1 MPGRPDD
8 RKHSYTFG
16 VDITDEHKAKFLEYV
31 AEGANRQQA
40 AEQTST
46 FFGDPRL
53 TATKFKF
60 AAARDV
66 QFNRLYQDALREGKG
81 ELTERLERC
90 AVEMAAGGHWP
101 ALKFLLTTYGDQ
113 FSWARAGKIEVS
125 GKVEIEAVAGILSRY
140 LPEEMF
146 DKVID
151 QVEKKM
157 LDEQPALPAAA
168 A

>member
-1 MPGRPDD
+1 VEISEEQR
-8 RKHSYTFG
+8 
-16 VDITDEHKAKFLEYV
+16 EKFLEYV
-31 AEGANRQQA
+31 AQGANRQQA
-40 AEQTST
+40 AEQTAT

-60 AAARDV
+60 LCARDR
-66 QFNRLYQDALREGKG
+66 QFAGAYDVALREGKG

-101 ALKFLLTTYGDQ
+101 ALKFLLTTYGEQ
-113 FSWARAGKIEVS
+113 FSWARSSKIEVG

-140 LPEEMF
+140 LPDEMF

-151 QVEKKM
+151 QVETKM
-157 LDEQPALPAAA
+157 LEEQPALPAAA